1 VEVFVNARWHS
12 SLLVLVSLFAL
23 GLMAVLATPSNS
35 SAQQPKLDI
44 KAFAGVSV
52 TRFVARFET
61 ERFREGY
68 LGWQMGF
75 GPRLR
80 KRQWFAEVLLS
91 FNRWAFR
98 SPAER
103 ATFQVNSFQLPL
115 NAGYIPFKS
124 PYFKLFLYGGLVNQ
138 FNTRVLERQDDGPTY
153 GHKPRDRGLP
163 IYQALARFGVNADL
177 AMFNV
182 DFNYSIG
189 LNSATKTTHRTNSH
203 QLQLN
208 VAYLF

>member
-1 VEVFVNARWHS
+1 
-12 SLLVLVSLFAL
+12 VLISLFVL
-23 GLMAVLATPSNS
+23 GLMVVLATPSNS

-44 KAFAGVSV
+44 KVFAGVNVS
-52 TRFVARFET
+52 RFVSRLET

-68 LGWQMGF
+68 LGWQVGF

-80 KRQWFAEVLLS
+80 QRKWFAEVLPS

-98 SPAER
+98 SPALQ
-103 ATFQVNSFQLPL
+103 ATFQVNSFQLPI

-124 PYFKLFLYGGLVNQ
+124 PYFKLFLYAGFVNQ
-138 FNTRVLERQDDGPTY
+138 FNTRVLERTDDGPTY
-153 GHKPRDRGLP
+153 GYKPKDRNLP

-182 DFNYSIG
+182 DFNYSIS
-189 LNSATKTTHRTNSH
+189 LNSATKTTYRTNSH